1 MQHVVQSPFFM
12 IRVQDTG
19 QKTFIFLLLGVKYE
33 IAPQPFENSFGLFLI
48 ERKQYEA
55 RTVELFL
62 HLVLFSIHIYKY
74 DVLKLFMKNIPVTSL
89 TFVFKGHILKCI
101 EL

>member
-19 QKTFIFLLLGVKYE
+19 QKTSFFGFLEVKNE

-48 ERKQYEA
+48 DSNTR
-55 RTVELFL
+55 LGL
-62 HLVLFSIHIYKY
+62 LSCSSIWFYLAY
-74 DVLKLFMKNIPVTSL
+74 
-89 TFVFKGHILKCI
+89 VFINMVF
-101 EL
+101 

>member
-1 MQHVVQSPFFM
+1 MNLPRIHL
-12 IRVQDTG
+12 RT
-19 QKTFIFLLLGVKYE
+19 L
-33 IAPQPFENSFGLFLI
+33 GLFLI

-74 DVLKLFMKNIPVTSL
+74 DILEIFMKNTPVTSL
-89 TFVFKGHILKCI
+89 IILLCF
-101 EL
+101 

>member
-1 MQHVVQSPFFM
+1 M
-12 IRVQDTG
+12 
-19 QKTFIFLLLGVKYE
+19 FLEVKNE
-33 IAPQPFENSFGLFLI
+33 FAPHPFENSFGLFLI
-48 ERKQYEA
+48 QRKQYEA

-74 DVLKLFMKNIPVTSL
+74 DILEIFMKNIPVTSL
-89 TFVFKGHILKCI
+89 IILCAFKRTHSEILRI

>member
-1 MQHVVQSPFFM
+1 MLYRVPFLWSEYK
-12 IRVQDTG
+12 IQG
-19 QKTFIFLLLGVKYE
+19 KKLHFLFLEVKNE
-33 IAPQPFENSFGLFLI
+33 FAPQPFENYFGLFLI

-74 DVLKLFMKNIPVTSL
+74 DVLKIFMKNIPVTSL
-89 TFVFKGHILKCI
+89 IILLCFLKGHILKY
-101 EL
+101 LG